1 MDWAIDFVHQSPLGK
16 FISRFEDI
24 FSMFNMQRLDLSAY
38 GCSNVV
44 GVEQVKDIDV
54 ADPTT

>member
-1 MDWAIDFVHQSPLGK
+1 LTLSINPFVGK

-24 FSMFNMQRLDLSAY
+24 FSMFHMQRLDLSAY